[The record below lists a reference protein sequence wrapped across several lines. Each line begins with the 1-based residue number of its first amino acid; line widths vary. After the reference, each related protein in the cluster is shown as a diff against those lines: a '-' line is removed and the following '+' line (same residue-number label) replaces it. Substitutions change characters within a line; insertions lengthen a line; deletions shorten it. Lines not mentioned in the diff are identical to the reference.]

1 MAPRKSPPPRLEGES
16 LLEYAAFRAT
26 RGVGSIASVIIHTV
40 GFIVSFVLYFMGVPF
55 NTILLVLTTVVSLE
69 AIYLSIFIQMSV
81 NRQTKQLREVS
92 KDVEQIHEN
101 VEDIQEDVEEI
112 QGDIDEIQ
120 EDVEDIQEEDATEE
134 SEEEKAEKEVLGRIE
149 HSLKELGH
157 EIAEMKRRGH
167 SSPSSKFLGQ

>member
-1 MAPRKSPPPRLEGES
+1 MASRKVPPPRLEGES

-26 RGVGSIASVIIHTV
+26 RGVGSITSLIIHTLAFV
-40 GFIVSFVLYFMGVPF
+40 ISFILYFMGIPF

-120 EDVEDIQEEDATEE
+120 EDVEDIQEEDDNADT
-134 SEEEKAEKEVLGRIE
+134 EEEKAEKEVLGRIE

-167 SSPSSKFLGQ
+167 NTNRTFLGE